1 MQYLVLHINQG
12 LKDLDIE
19 NYKILMKNVEDK
31 TNKWIDILCSWVWII
46 TVIKISILPNVIYRF
61 NLIPVKILMA
71 FFTYKEKIHL

>member
-31 TNKWIDILCSWVWII
+31 TNKQTTI
-46 TVIKISILPNVIYRF
+46 TPLYLNPAKF
-61 NLIPVKILMA
+61 
-71 FFTYKEKIHL
+71 HW